1 LTVGTRE
8 QQVIETFVFLADTLV
23 GDFDAVELL
32 HVLAERCV
40 RLLDVDAAGVMLG
53 MGSRG
58 LQAVAATSRDMHQL
72 EIFEVA
78 AAEGP
83 SYAAYTGGAPVVEH
97 DLATAEAR
105 WPHFTA
111 RARALGFV
119 AAHGF
124 PLRLRKRTIGAL
136 NLFQGEGRARLG
148 DADVL
153 VAQGFADVAAIS
165 LLEDE
170 LARHAE
176 MNVGQLER
184 ALSARVVIEQAKGL
198 LAERLGLSPQQAF
211 ERLRRHARER
221 NAKVRDV
228 AGDVLEGRLDSL

>member
-1 LTVGTRE
+1 
-8 QQVIETFVFLADTLV
+8 
-23 GDFDAVELL
+23 
-32 HVLAERCV
+32 
-40 RLLDVDAAGVMLG
+40 
-53 MGSRG
+53 
-58 LQAVAATSRDMHQL
+58 
-72 EIFEVA
+72 
-78 AAEGP
+78 
-83 SYAAYTGGAPVVEH
+83 
-97 DLATAEAR
+97 
-105 WPHFTA
+105 
-111 RARALGFV
+111 
-119 AAHGF
+119 
-124 PLRLRKRTIGAL
+124 L